1 MDSIATPRRAAPAA
15 GVPPV
20 PKDRLAEPATDR
32 ALWPTFMRRTLDEH
46 IVGRCVAEAPRAG

>member
-1 MDSIATPRRAAPAA
+1 MDHIDPPRTTGPVA
-15 GVPPV
+15 VSPP
-20 PKDRLAEPATDR
+20 PRDRLAEPATDR